1 MKVLKFLLAG
11 CLVLAGIGVV
21 GTGVTLGEVYK
32 NNQTVYEASESAT
45 LNQAAL
51 ENVYIESD
59 VPVRIMPT
67 EGKARVEFEASGHGL
82 MIPEPKYK
90 LDVTS
95 EGKSSYINLK
105 EVQGPEVYLFTN
117 NIRQELTVYL
127 PEKDMNTLKV
137 VTNTL
142 NYHKSFSYASK
153 ANIND
158 LVLNVGAID
167 LDLEGNYNQVD
178 IRSRNSGNGS
188 IKIHSNTPAVMY
200 IEGDCNTNL
209 TGQIQQVHVKNI
221 YNSDGETINI
231 NSDLEAK
238 IKVDNRYSD
247 VLIEGKV
254 KDITMNTQG
263 GNLFVDSNTSYNI
276 LINASDYVDTN
287 LKGMIETATIE
298 SEYGNVRLYPTGTPK
313 RIEVLGNDV
322 NVHAV
327 LPADISGFEIKRKT
341 EGYAE
346 EDMNNFYT
354 DFEVKSETMGE
365 QLKRIYF
372 GDEAMK
378 MYISSMYGEV
388 YVTR

>member
-21 GTGVTLGEVYK
+21 GTGVTFGEVYK
-32 NNQTVYEASESAT
+32 NNQTVYEASESAD

-200 IEGDCNTNL
+200 IEGECNTNL
-209 TGQIQQVHVKNI
+209 TGQIQQVHVNNI
-221 YNSDGETINI
+221 YNSDGKTINI

-254 KDITMNTQG
+254 KDITMNTP
-263 GNLFVDSNTSYNI
+263 VSYTH
-276 LINASDYVDTN
+276 LT
-287 LKGMIETATIE
+287 L
-298 SEYGNVRLYPTGTPK
+298 PTT
-313 RIEVLGNDV
+313 
-322 NVHAV
+322 
-327 LPADISGFEIKRKT
+327 
-341 EGYAE
+341 
-346 EDMNNFYT
+346 
-354 DFEVKSETMGE
+354 
-365 QLKRIYF
+365 
-372 GDEAMK
+372 
-378 MYISSMYGEV
+378 
-388 YVTR
+388 

>member
-21 GTGVTLGEVYK
+21 GTGVTLGEMYK
-32 NNQTVYEASESAT
+32 NNQTVYEVSESAD

-105 EVQGPEVYLFTN
+105 EVQGSEVYLFTN

-137 VTNTL
+137 VTNNSS
-142 NYHKSFSYASK
+142 NYHGGRSFSYTSK

-158 LVLNVGAID
+158 LVLNVGSIE
-167 LDLEGNYNQVD
+167 LDLEGNYNQVN
-178 IRSRNSGNGS
+178 IRSANGN
-188 IKIHSNTPAVMY
+188 INLHSTTPAVMY
-200 IEGDCNTNL
+200 LEGGVNTNL
-209 TGQIQQVHVKNI
+209 TGQIQQAHVKNI
-221 YNSDGETINI
+221 HNSYGEDINI

-238 IKVDNRYSD
+238 IKVDNRYSN

-254 KDITMNTQG
+254 KDITINTQG
-263 GNLFVDSNTSYNI
+263 GNLSVDSSTPYNI

-298 SEYGNVRLYPTGTPK
+298 GEHGNVRLYPTGTPK

-322 NVHAV
+322 SVHTV

-346 EDMNNFYT
+346 GDMNNFYT